1 MPIYERRLVT
11 LSTLALLKMQT
22 LPLHAIIVVGSS
34 AYDAETAAI
43 ADVVYT
49 EHRNRPLSNKFQH
62 CVNVARQY
70 DPDALFITGSDSW
83 ATSTMCEVFADH
95 MAKGADLVGKI
106 HSYSCKANPG
116 EKLEILGHKYKTRKD
131 PIGGG
136 RLFSRK
142 ALDLLDWQL
151 YRSGL
156 EQTLDSHSYKKL
168 MQGVSDT
175 KVVIVDDHPE
185 AFSMDI
191 KSSTWP
197 NIDTFDMIKN
207 SGGSL
212 LIKNVTK
219 PEKWIEEKFPG
230 SLGILKSVVPG
241 VVIET
246 NIKPGGID
254 MDIKKKPYKAVYD
267 GVDLVHPTTVFG
279 KNVKLGHGVIIEE
292 GCEIGDNT
300 YIGNY
305 TVLRPKTKIGKD
317 CVIGHL
323 TVFEGDSVIEDRVLI
338 HAQCHIT
345 KGVLIEEDVF
355 IAPFF
360 CGANTRRIKHGRKYE
375 LKIIPYIIRR
385 AVRIGIGVLVL
396 PGVVIGEN
404 AQIGVGSIVTKH
416 VPPREIW
423 LGSPAEKYKN
433 VPKSEIL

>member
-1 MPIYERRLVT
+1 
-11 LSTLALLKMQT
+11 
-22 LPLHAIIVVGSS
+22 
-34 AYDAETAAI
+34 
-43 ADVVYT
+43 
-49 EHRNRPLSNKFQH
+49 
-62 CVNVARQY
+62 
-70 DPDALFITGSDSW
+70 
-83 ATSTMCEVFADH
+83 
-95 MAKGADLVGKI
+95 
-106 HSYSCKANPG
+106 
-116 EKLEILGHKYKTRKD
+116 LEILGHKYKTRQD

-136 RLFSRK
+136 RLFSKR

-151 YRSGL
+151 YLPGL
-156 EQTLDSHSYKKL
+156 HKNLDGYSYNKL
-168 MQGVSDT
+168 RQEVNDT
-175 KVVIVDDHPE
+175 KVVIVDDKPE

-191 KSSTWP
+191 KSNTWP
-197 NIDTFDMIKN
+197 NINSYDMIRM
-207 SGGSL
+207 STGAL
-212 LIKNVTK
+212 QIKYVVD
-219 PEKWIEEKFPG
+219 PEEWIEEKFSG
-230 SLGILKSVVPG
+230 SLGILKAMVPG
-241 VVIET
+241 LIIEK
-246 NIKPGGID
+246 NIKPGGIE
-254 MDIKKKPYKAVYD
+254 MDIKKKSYKEIYG
-267 GVDLVHPTTVFG
+267 GVGLIHPTTTFG

-305 TVLRPKTKIGKD
+305 TVLRPGTKIGKD

-423 LGSPAEKYKN
+423 IGSPAEKYKD
-433 VPKSEIL
+433 VPKSEII